1 MPCWASVHS
10 RSFRKIA
17 ALLLAGRSVIGHLGP
32 MLIVRANLCDAST
45 LSEIAWAAKAF
56 WGYPSEWME
65 QWRHQL
71 TITTNF
77 IATHETFV
85 AKIDHEIVA
94 FHALLQSPRSMR
106 LEHLWV
112 RPTRMGQGIGRAL
125 FRHAAQRAA
134 ALGASTLTIE
144 GDPHAAPFYRRMGA
158 VPAGHSTTEYEYGSR
173 KLPLFVFDLTTN
185 LADRLDEER
194 LSL

>member
-1 MPCWASVHS
+1 MT
-10 RSFRKIA
+10 R
-17 ALLLAGRSVIGHLGP
+17 HLGR
-32 MLIVRANLCDAST
+32 MQIVRANPGDAST

-56 WGYPSEWME
+56 WGYRSEWME
-65 QWRHQL
+65 QWRDQL
-71 TITTNF
+71 TITPGF

-85 AKIDHEIVA
+85 ATIDHEIVA
-94 FHALLQSPRSMR
+94 FHALLQPQHSMR

-112 RPTRMGQGIGRAL
+112 RPARIGQGIGRTL
-125 FRHAAQRAA
+125 FRHAAARAT

-158 VPAGHSTTEYEYGSR
+158 VPAGHSTTEYEHGSR
-173 KLPLFVFDLTTN
+173 KLPLFVFDLTKN
-185 LADRLDEER
+185 PAERLDEER